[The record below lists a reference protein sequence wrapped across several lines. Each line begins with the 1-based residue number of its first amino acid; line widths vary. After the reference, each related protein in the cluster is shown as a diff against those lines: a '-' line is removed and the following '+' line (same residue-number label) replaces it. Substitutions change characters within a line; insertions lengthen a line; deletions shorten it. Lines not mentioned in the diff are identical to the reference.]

1 MLEEARMI
9 RRIGLLLCRAGWHDW
24 KVADWIYVQGRKAIA
39 VHVCRRCHAVRR
51 MWMPQGAK

>member
-1 MLEEARMI
+1 MI
-9 RRIGLLLCRAGWHDW
+9 RQIGLLLCRAGWHDW

-51 MWMPQGAK
+51 LWMPWGAK